1 MPDAYKLVSTAGDQ
15 AIDVKPGVTLVVGR
29 AVTSDV
35 PIFDP
40 TISRAHAQVS
50 ASDGGVKVKDLG
62 SSNGT
67 FLNGS
72 RITEAVAGPNDVVTF
87 GKVAFHVRE
96 TAKPSA
102 SPRPPAPSTAGA
114 PAPKPSAAATI
125 VRQVPL
131 GEEAAFLSGRAPK
144 VTGAAA
150 KAEEAPCDE
159 EAAKRAKSLQVLL
172 EVSKA
177 LSRQQDVDKLLQQ
190 IADFS
195 FQVMAVDRVS
205 ILLGGAPESLVPR
218 ISKSRLG
225 EGFASATK
233 VPSTILGPVM
243 QDRVAMLTDNAA
255 EDERFKGRTVAAQM
269 VRSAMGAPLLASD
282 GNRLG
287 VLYVDS
293 LTATHAYSAD
303 DLDFLVGFASV
314 ASAAIENNQL
324 SQRVQREA
332 LVLSNFQRYFSP
344 DLAKSIAEHGEEVK
358 LGGAKRDVVILFSDI
373 RGFTSMSEKME
384 PTDVAHLLRD
394 YFTEMVE
401 IIFRHGGTLDKFIGD
416 AIMALWG
423 APLAG
428 EDDAGK
434 AMLAA
439 IDMQRAL
446 VPLNEHWRAGGKPE
460 IAIGIGINCGQV
472 FAGNIGSE
480 QRLEYTVLGDAVN
493 TASRLC
499 SNAARGEI
507 MISEPFFRR
516 LKTPPTV
523 EPREPIKVKGK
534 AQPVPIY
541 LAKY

>member
-1 MPDAYKLVSTAGDQ
+1 V
-15 AIDVKPGVTLVVGR
+15 
-29 AVTSDV
+29 
-35 PIFDP
+35 
-40 TISRAHAQVS
+40 
-50 ASDGGVKVKDLG
+50 
-62 SSNGT
+62 
-67 FLNGS
+67 
-72 RITEAVAGPNDVVTF
+72 
-87 GKVAFHVRE
+87 
-96 TAKPSA
+96 
-102 SPRPPAPSTAGA
+102 
-114 PAPKPSAAATI
+114 
-125 VRQVPL
+125 
-131 GEEAAFLSGRAPK
+131 GEEAAIISGRVPR
-144 VTGAAA
+144 VTGTAV
-150 KAEEAPCDE
+150 KAEEATPE
-159 EAAKRAKSLQVLL
+159 QEVAKRAKGLQVLL

-177 LSRQQDVDKLLQQ
+177 LSRQQDVDKLLAQ

-205 ILLGGAPESLVPR
+205 IQLGATPETLIPR

-233 VPSTILGPVM
+233 VPSTILTPVM
-243 QDRVAMLTDNAA
+243 EERVALLTDNAA
-255 EDERFKGRTVAAQM
+255 EDEKFKGATVAKQM

-282 GNRLG
+282 GGRLG

-314 ASAAIENNQL
+314 ASAAIENSQL

-384 PTDVAHLLRD
+384 PDDVAHLLRD

-439 IDMQRAL
+439 IEMQRAL
-446 VPLNEHWRAGGKPE
+446 VPLNQHWLAGGKPE

-507 MISEPFFRR
+507 MISEPFFKR
-516 LKTPPTV
+516 LKAPPTV

>member
-1 MPDAYKLVSTAGDQ
+1 MPDADKLVSTAVDQ
-15 AIDVKPGVTLVVGR
+15 AIDLKPGQTLVVGR

-40 TISRAHAQVS
+40 TISRAHAQIT
-50 ASDGGVKVKDLG
+50 AQDGGVHVTDLG

-72 RITEAVAGPNDVVTF
+72 RITEAVATPNDVVTF
-87 GKVAFHVRE
+87 GKVAFYVRE
-96 TAKPSA
+96 PAKPSPA
-102 SPRPPAPSTAGA
+102 PQPQPPAGGA
-114 PAPKPSAAATI
+114 APKPSASATI
-125 VRQVPL
+125 VRHVPV
-131 GEEAAFLSGRAPK
+131 GEEAGIISGRVPR
-144 VTGAAA
+144 VTGTAA
-150 KAEEAPCDE
+150 KPEEAAPDVE
-159 EAAKRAKSLQVLL
+159 VAKRAKGLQVLL

-205 ILLGGAPESLVPR
+205 VQLGATTETLVPR
-218 ISKSRLG
+218 VFKSRL
-225 EGFASATK
+225 EAFPSAAK

-243 QDRVAMLTDNAA
+243 QERVALLIDNVA
-255 EDERFKGRTVAAQM
+255 EDAKYKGKTSMTQA
-269 VRSAMGAPLLASD
+269 VRSAMGAPLLTSD
-282 GNRLG
+282 GSSLG

-293 LTATHAYSAD
+293 LTAKSAYSAD

-314 ASAAIENNQL
+314 ASAAIENSQL

-384 PTDVAHLLRD
+384 PDDVAHLLRD

-423 APLAG
+423 APLSG

-446 VPLNEHWRAGGKPE
+446 VPLNEHWRAGGKPSIE
-460 IAIGIGINCGQV
+460 IGIGINCGQV

-507 MISEPFFRR
+507 MISEPFFKR
-516 LKTPPTV
+516 LKAPPTV
-523 EPREPIKVKGK
+523 EPRDPIKVKGK
-534 AQPVPIY
+534 EQPVPIY

>member
-1 MPDAYKLVSTAGDQ
+1 MPEAYKLVSSAGDQ
-15 AIDVKPGVTLVVGR
+15 SIDVKPGQPLVVGR

-40 TISRAHAQVS
+40 TISRAHAQVT
-50 ASDGGVKVKDLG
+50 AVDGGVQVKDLG

-72 RITEAVAGPNDVVTF
+72 RITEAVAAPNDVVTF

-96 TAKPSA
+96 AVKRAAPPT
-102 SPRPPAPSTAGA
+102 PAPAAGA
-114 PAPKPSAAATI
+114 PAAPKPSAGATI

-131 GEEAAFLSGRAPK
+131 GEELALISGRVPK
-144 VTGAAA
+144 VTGPAV
-150 KAEEAPCDE
+150 KAEEVPLD
-159 EAAKRAKSLQVLL
+159 EAAKRAKGLQVLL

-205 ILLGGAPESLVPR
+205 VQLGATTETLVPR
-218 ISKSRLG
+218 VFKSRL
-225 EGFASATK
+225 EAFPSAAK

-243 QDRVAMLTDNAA
+243 QERVALLIDNVA
-255 EDERFKGRTVAAQM
+255 EDEKYKGKTSMTQA
-269 VRSAMGAPLLASD
+269 VRSAMGAPLLTSD
-282 GNRLG
+282 GSSLG

-293 LTATHAYSAD
+293 LTAKSAYSAD

-332 LVLSNFQRYFSP
+332 LVLSNIQRYFSP
-344 DLAKSIAEHGEEVK
+344 DLAKTIAEHGEEVR

-384 PTDVAHLLRD
+384 PDDVAHLLRD

-423 APLAG
+423 APLG
-428 EDDAGK
+428 TEDDADK

-439 IDMQRAL
+439 IEMQRAL
-446 VPLNEHWRAGGKPE
+446 GPLNEHWEASGKPR
-460 IAIGIGINCGQV
+460 IAIGLGINCGQV

-507 MISEPFFRR
+507 MVSEPFYRR
-516 LKTPPTV
+516 LKNPPPT
-523 EPREPIKVKGK
+523 EPRDPIKVKGK
-534 AQPVPIY
+534 EQPVPIY
-541 LAKY
+541 LVKY

>member
-15 AIDVKPGVTLVVGR
+15 SIDLKPGQTLVVGR

-40 TISRAHAQVS
+40 TISRAHAQIS
-50 ASDGGVKVKDLG
+50 AQEGGVQVKDLG

-72 RITEAVAGPNDVVTF
+72 RITEAVAAPNDVVTF
-87 GKVAFHVRE
+87 GKVAFYVRE
-96 TAKPSA
+96 PAKPSLA
-102 SPRPPAPSTAGA
+102 PKPPAPSGGGAQASKPAAG
-114 PAPKPSAAATI
+114 ATI
-125 VRQVPL
+125 VRQVAL
-131 GEEAAFLSGRAPK
+131 GEEAAIISGRMPR
-144 VTGAAA
+144 VTGTAAR
-150 KAEEAPCDE
+150 AEEATPDQ
-159 EAAKRAKSLQVLL
+159 EAAKRARGLQVLL
-172 EVSKA
+172 EISKG
-177 LSRQQDVDKLLQQ
+177 LSRQQDVDKLLEQ

-205 ILLGGAPESLVPR
+205 ILLGATPETLIPR

-233 VPSTILGPVM
+233 VPSAILMQVM
-243 QDRVAMLTDNAA
+243 DDRVALLIDN
-255 EDERFKGRTVAAQM
+255 VADDTKSWGGTAKLQM
-269 VRSAMGAPLLASD
+269 VRSAMGAPLLTSD
-282 GNRLG
+282 GTRLG

-303 DLDFLVGFASV
+303 DLDFLVGFAGV
-314 ASAAIENNQL
+314 ASVAIENSQL

-423 APLAG
+423 APLSG

-446 VPLNEHWRAGGKPE
+446 VPLNEHWRAGGKPAIE
-460 IAIGIGINCGQV
+460 IGIGINCGQV

-516 LKTPPTV
+516 LKAPPTV

-534 AQPVPIY
+534 EQPVPIY